1 MKKLL
6 LSFGLFL
13 VTGAAVFA
21 QAPQAFNYQG
31 VARSVAGSPLASTA
45 IGLRLTIH
53 DGSAGGTVVY
63 RETQTPTTNSFG
75 LYNVAVGN
83 GTAIVGTFSTIN
95 WGSGNKYME
104 VEIDP
109 AGGSSYTSV
118 GSSQLLSVP
127 YAMYAANSTGGTV
140 TSINTSAPLTGGP
153 ITSSGTI
160 GLSTSGVTAGS
171 YGSSTQV
178 AQIAVDA
185 YGRVTSASN
194 VTIPAGVTG
203 SGTTNYVSKFTSATA
218 LGNSQIFD
226 NGTALGLFTATPTT
240 MAKVH
245 VSGVGSYGSLPYYQ
259 AGLVADGGG
268 ASANASGVYGEGGW
282 RGVYGRNPG
291 TASGTEAMGVLGRVE
306 GSAYTGTGY
315 GVKGENA
322 GTGGTANYGVYGG
335 ATGGTNINVGV
346 YGLGGNMGTYGRANG
361 AGLIYTLSLV
371 ALTPGVV
378 GQVRT
383 VTSGFPTGIYGMS
396 QNNTSFG
403 QAGIIGIGDSNASIN
418 YGLYAKAT
426 HGLGTATNY
435 GVYGT
440 TDGSGVTNYAGYF
453 SGNLYAVSA
462 SSSIK
467 SFKIDHPSDPA
478 NKYLYH
484 SSVESN
490 DMMNL
495 YNGNVVTDA
504 NGDATIALP
513 SYFTTLNK
521 DYKYQLTVIGQFA
534 QAIIAE
540 KVTGNQF
547 KIKTDKPNVEVSWL
561 VAGVRQD
568 PAANAYRIQAEVDKP
583 ASEKGTY
590 LMPEVYGKGREME
603 TGYKNSPS
611 DTRNNP
617 AGVKQFPADVPAT
630 PSGDN
635 TTK

>member
-1 MKKLL
+1 MKKLF

-13 VTGAAVFA
+13 ATGAAVFA
-21 QAPQAFNYQG
+21 QAPQSFNYQG

-53 DGSAGGTVVY
+53 DGSAGGAVVY
-63 RETQTPTTNSFG
+63 QETQAPTTNAFG
-75 LYNVAVGN
+75 LYNVLI
-83 GTAIVGTFSTIN
+83 GTGTVVSGTFSSIN
-95 WGSGNKYME
+95 WGTGTKYME

-109 AGGSSYTSV
+109 AGGTAYASAGTA
-118 GSSQLLSVP
+118 QLVSVP
-127 YAMYAANSTGGTV
+127 YSIYANTAANG
-140 TSINTSAPLTGGP
+140 I
-153 ITSSGTI
+153 SG
-160 GLSTSGVTAGS
+160 
-171 YGSSTQV
+171 
-178 AQIAVDA
+178 
-185 YGRVTSASN
+185 
-194 VTIPAGVTG
+194 
-203 SGTTNYVSKFTSATA
+203 GTTNYVSKFTSATA

-245 VSGVGSYGSLPYYQ
+245 VSGAGTYGSLPYYQ

-268 ASANASGVYGEGGW
+268 TSANVSGVYGEGGW
-282 RGVYGRNPG
+282 RGVFGRNPG
-291 TASGTEAMGVLGRVE
+291 TASGSEAIGVAGKVE
-306 GSAYTGTGY
+306 GSTYTGTGY

-396 QNNTSFG
+396 QNNTAFG

-534 QAIIAE
+534 QAIVAE
-540 KVTGNQF
+540 KITGNQF